1 MGYYPMPTTA
11 EITVQRT
18 SPEDVQNRQ
27 IYVTLDGAPIA
38 TLFFGK
44 SVTRALE
51 PGSHKLTADNTLRKK
66 SIEFDVKPGQHA
78 QFMVTST
85 PGWGYNFLVGLIG
98 AAPIKVSLERIE
110 DRPTA

>member
-1 MGYYPMPTTA
+1 MSTTT

-18 SPEDVQNRQ
+18 SPADVQNRQ
-27 IYVTLDGAPIA
+27 IYVTLDGSPIA

-44 SVTRALE
+44 SVTRPLE
-51 PGSHKLTADNTLRKK
+51 PGPHKLTADNTLRKK
-66 SIEFDVKPGQHA
+66 SIEFDVKPGEHV

-98 AAPIKVSLERIE
+98 AAPISISVERIDSIE
-110 DRPTA
+110 AAN